1 LATKAGG
8 FSRAALTGL
17 CPEGCNHQIA
27 LIACQK
33 ISSQYNNKYA
43 YEKRCREGLTP
54 DHAPMR
60 VFGHMTQSPRL
71 VGPGFYWQD
80 FSAGD
85 RYRTLARTIT
95 EADIIAFVGVTGMTE
110 VLFTDQTFGQGVAA
124 RGRVSPAALTYTLI
138 EGIQCQT
145 LIQATGLALLEV
157 DKKVLAP
164 VTAGDTVHAILEV
177 LEVRQ
182 TSKGNRAVVTTRNDI
197 VNQNGE
203 TVITYTAKRLIAG
216 R

>member
-1 LATKAGG
+1 
-8 FSRAALTGL
+8 
-17 CPEGCNHQIA
+17 
-27 LIACQK
+27 
-33 ISSQYNNKYA
+33 
-43 YEKRCREGLTP
+43 
-54 DHAPMR
+54 
-60 VFGHMTQSPRL
+60 MTQSPRF
-71 VGPGFYWQD
+71 VGPGFHWQD
-80 FSAGD
+80 FSVGD

-110 VLFTDQTFGQGVAA
+110 VLFTDQTLGQGVAA
-124 RGRVSPAALTYTLI
+124 RGRVAPAALTYTLI

-164 VTAGDTVHAILEV
+164 VAAGDTIHAIVEV
-177 LEVRQ
+177 LEARQ